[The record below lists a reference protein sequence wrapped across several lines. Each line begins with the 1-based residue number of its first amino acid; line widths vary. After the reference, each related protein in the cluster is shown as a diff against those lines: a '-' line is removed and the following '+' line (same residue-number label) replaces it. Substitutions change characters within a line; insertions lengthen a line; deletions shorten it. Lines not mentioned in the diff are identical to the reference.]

1 MAALVVFGLGTGI
14 GNLAPLTAP
23 HGKTLLSAGLTN
35 FATAYV
41 AGFLGINLI
50 RSLSKQFLE
59 NAKIKDQ
66 LADAQQTKLDTDF
79 LMGLQAMDAKQ
90 YQTAEMLMRKAIEA
104 EKNTTI
110 RAYIGLAQV
119 IWRIGGRGGEAIST
133 VSDALRNQAIEKE
146 PSRVATAYFNRACYV
161 AAMMDSANPQ
171 IKPVIEDLAACFKL
185 APSWPADVR
194 ADADFAKAWKVQEF
208 IDYMAALGVSQP

>member
-1 MAALVVFGLGTGI
+1 M
-14 GNLAPLTAP
+14 
-23 HGKTLLSAGLTN
+23 
-35 FATAYV
+35 
-41 AGFLGINLI
+41 
-50 RSLSKQFLE
+50 
-59 NAKIKDQ
+59 
-66 LADAQQTKLDTDF
+66 
-79 LMGLQAMDAKQ
+79 
-90 YQTAEMLMRKAIEA
+90 
-104 EKNTTI
+104 
-110 RAYIGLAQV
+110 AQV